1 MLLSNG
7 VFHPADVVLQHFA
20 LVPAQLTGYGF
31 AALVFAERESRKA
44 EGRHGEFGAALR
56 QIPTA
61 HPIRGYSAK
70 DVRGTSLKRMERHVP
85 GMSDDGESGGQFL
98 FDDALRQGRLDENG
112 PIG

>member
-1 MLLSNG
+1 METNRIYLFTDERMLLSNG

-70 DVRGTSLKRMERHVP
+70 DVARR
-85 GMSDDGESGGQFL
+85 
-98 FDDALRQGRLDENG
+98 
-112 PIG
+112 